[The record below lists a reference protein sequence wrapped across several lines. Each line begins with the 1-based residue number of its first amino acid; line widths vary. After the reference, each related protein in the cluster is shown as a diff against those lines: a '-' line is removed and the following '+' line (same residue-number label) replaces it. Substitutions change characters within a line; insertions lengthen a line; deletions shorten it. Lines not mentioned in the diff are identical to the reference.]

1 MKRKGGRPKGD
12 PAALRVMTIGV
23 RVSLDEY
30 AALRQKAAQMSM
42 TPAQWLREA
51 ALSRRLPS
59 PPVPPVNRERYAEL
73 ARLAANLNQ
82 IAHRANAGYAV
93 TVADVFLRQLMEE
106 VSRLRLALIGKEQWE
121 GLTSWL
127 KERVFSERWN
137 TSGQKKR
144 AVSLTQIWLVTLRA
158 NWPLNLVRFASCAR
172 SWARL
177 FYTFPCPL
185 P

>member
-82 IAHRANAGYAV
+82 IAHRANEGYAV
-93 TVADVFLRQLMEE
+93 TVAAEFGAIRKLRPKL
-106 VSRLRLALIGKEQWE
+106 GKAV
-121 GLTSWL
+121 LH
-127 KERVFSERWN
+127 
-137 TSGQKKR
+137 
-144 AVSLTQIWLVTLRA
+144 VSLSAALGEKLSDAQWRDISQRYLHGMGF
-158 NWPLNLVRFASCAR
+158 N
-172 SWARL
+172 
-177 FYTFPCPL
+177 
-185 P
+185 

>member
-59 PPVPPVNRERYAEL
+59 PPVHRERYAEL

-82 IAHRANAGYAV
+82 IAHRANEGYAV

-106 VSRLRLALIGKEQWE
+106 VSRLRLALIG
-121 GLTSWL
+121 
-127 KERVFSERWN
+127 
-137 TSGQKKR
+137 
-144 AVSLTQIWLVTLRA
+144 
-158 NWPLNLVRFASCAR
+158 
-172 SWARL
+172 
-177 FYTFPCPL
+177 
-185 P
+185 

>member
-51 ALSRRLPS
+51 ALSRRFPS

-73 ARLAANLNQ
+73 ARLAAFFFNDTATTEIYTLSL
-82 IAHRANAGYAV
+82 H
-93 TVADVFLRQLMEE
+93 D
-106 VSRLRLALIGKEQWE
+106 ALPI
-121 GLTSWL
+121 
-127 KERVFSERWN
+127 
-137 TSGQKKR
+137 
-144 AVSLTQIWLVTLRA
+144 
-158 NWPLNLVRFASCAR
+158 
-172 SWARL
+172 
-177 FYTFPCPL
+177 
-185 P
+185 

>member
-82 IAHRANAGYAV
+82 IAHRANEGYAV

-106 VSRLRLALIGKEQWE
+106 VSRLRLALIGEEQ
-121 GLTSWL
+121 
-127 KERVFSERWN
+127 SE
-137 TSGQKKR
+137 
-144 AVSLTQIWLVTLRA
+144 
-158 NWPLNLVRFASCAR
+158 
-172 SWARL
+172 
-177 FYTFPCPL
+177 
-185 P
+185 

>member
-30 AALRQKAAQMSM
+30 AAQRQKAAQMSM

-82 IAHRANAGYAV
+82 IAHSANEGYAV
-93 TVADVFLRQLMEE
+93 TVAEVLLRQLTEE
-106 VSRLRLALIGKEQWE
+106 GSRVRVALIGEEQSE
-121 GLTSWL
+121 GMPSWL
-127 KERVFSERWN
+127 KERVFAERWN
-137 TSGQKKR
+137 T
-144 AVSLTQIWLVTLRA
+144 T
-158 NWPLNLVRFASCAR
+158 
-172 SWARL
+172 
-177 FYTFPCPL
+177 
-185 P
+185 

>member
-51 ALSRRLPS
+51 ALSR
-59 PPVPPVNRERYAEL
+59 
-73 ARLAANLNQ
+73 LAANLNQ
-82 IAHRANAGYAV
+82 IAHRANEGYAV

-106 VSRLRLALIGKEQWE
+106 VSRLRLALIGEEQ
-121 GLTSWL
+121 
-127 KERVFSERWN
+127 SE
-137 TSGQKKR
+137 
-144 AVSLTQIWLVTLRA
+144 
-158 NWPLNLVRFASCAR
+158 
-172 SWARL
+172 
-177 FYTFPCPL
+177 
-185 P
+185 

>member
-51 ALSRRLPS
+51 ALPRRLPF
-59 PPVPPVNRERYAEL
+59 PPVNRERYAEL

-82 IAHRANAGYAV
+82 IAHRANEGYAV

-106 VSRLRLALIGKEQWE
+106 VSRLR
-121 GLTSWL
+121 
-127 KERVFSERWN
+127 
-137 TSGQKKR
+137 
-144 AVSLTQIWLVTLRA
+144 
-158 NWPLNLVRFASCAR
+158 
-172 SWARL
+172 
-177 FYTFPCPL
+177 
-185 P
+185 